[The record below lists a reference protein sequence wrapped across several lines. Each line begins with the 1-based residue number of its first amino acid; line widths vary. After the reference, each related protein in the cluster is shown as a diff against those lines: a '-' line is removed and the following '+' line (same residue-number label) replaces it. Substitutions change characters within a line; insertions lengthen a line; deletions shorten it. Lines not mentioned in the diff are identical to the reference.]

1 MVLSLEELGPAVE
14 HATHQGPVD
23 TATAAAAA
31 AAQPTA
37 SLGAAASPS
46 QATPPGQAGGATGS
60 SPKAA
65 GRAIAASD
73 ELKSA
78 AGMPF

>member
-1 MVLSLEELGPAVE
+1 MTLSLEELGPAVE
-14 HATHQGPVD
+14 SVTHQGPVD

-46 QATPPGQAGGATGS
+46 QPNGNQAGNTDAD
-60 SPKAA
+60 A
-65 GRAIAASD
+65 AIAASD
-73 ELKSA
+73 ALKAQSGNCRA
-78 AGMPF
+78 NG